1 MAKLK
6 AGWIIVRGKDPWL
19 IGSGRHSLQS
29 VSFVHTRI
37 TSVFGRVV
45 HSVARLTCYTHLL
58 SRYRAHKDQIEASRC
73 VYTNC
78 TENLNHEFSLPFPH
92 TLVLNPHCDRMMF
105 ELSCDKIL
113 FNSGSLVRSRID
125 RSAMVSSSIVDIAI
139 AEHGS
144 VWQTR
149 DILVSSG
156 KYKFQMVVELNVDVI
171 QYQLKVV

>member
-6 AGWIIVRGKDPWL
+6 AGWIIVRSKDLWL

-58 SRYRAHKDQIEASRC
+58 SRYRAHKDQIEASRR

-78 TENLNHEFSLPFPH
+78 TENLNHEFSLPFPR
-92 TLVLNPHCDRMMF
+92 TLVLNPHCDRAMF
-105 ELSCDKIL
+105 EFRCDKIL
-113 FNSGSLVRSRID
+113 FNSGSLARSRID
-125 RSAMVSSSIVDIAI
+125 RSAMVFSSILDIAI

-144 VWQTR
+144 FWQAR
-149 DILVSSG
+149 DTLVS
-156 KYKFQMVVELNVDVI
+156 
-171 QYQLKVV
+171 